1 MDEAYRPGVKGLAW
15 QNFETVVYELS
26 VTCVESAFQ
35 DTVSSVQRVV
45 EQRVSYVIHVYAD
58 LVRAAGLQTA
68 FDYGHVS
75 ESLYDLPVGD
85 GVLSRAV
92 LHDLEAEP
100 VVGIPAYIAGYGAG
114 VLLHVAP
121 DYGSIFSLY
130 GVDEELPGQIGLG
143 IVVLGYQQG
152 PGGVLVD
159 AVYEYAHAVIRG
171 IRALAPSQI
180 PGQAVEQ
187 GAGEMAAARVYH
199 QSGRLVDHQY
209 VLILI
214 SDVQIHLLG
223 KYLEASAAVRQE
235 YLYLI
240 LGLYFVVGLYDR
252 PVDPYIARLDGQLY
266 AVSGCALYVRSEVL
280 VYAQQTLAAVYGQAV
295 MLEHSLFL
303 IGIRAVVQLF
313 YVIPLLRGSRCCLL
327 RHRALVFGLC
337 PWTGKGT
344 LPSLS

>member
-1 MDEAYRPGVKGLAW
+1 MV
-15 QNFETVVYELS
+15 
-26 VTCVESAFQ
+26 
-35 DTVSSVQRVV
+35 
-45 EQRVSYVIHVYAD
+45 HVYPD
-58 LVRAAGLQTA
+58 LVGAACLQGT
-68 FDYGHVS
+68 F
-75 ESLYDLPVGD
+75 YDSDVAQPLNDTPVGD

-100 VVGIPAYIAGYGAG
+100 VVGIPAYVAGYGAG
-114 VLLHVAP
+114 VLLHIAP
-121 DYGSIFSLY
+121 DYCRIFSLY

-152 PGGVLVD
+152 PGSVLVD

-187 GAGEMAAARVYH
+187 GAGEVAAARVYH
-199 QSGRLVDHQY
+199 QSGRLVDHQHVL
-209 VLILI
+209 VLI
-214 SDVQIHLLG
+214 SYVQIHLLG
-223 KYLEASAAVRQE
+223 KYLETSAAVRQE

-240 LGLYFVVGLYDR
+240 QGLYFVVGLYDR
-252 PVDPYIARLDGQLY
+252 PVDPHIACVNGQLY
-266 AVSGCALYVRSEVL
+266 AVPGCALYVRSEVL

-295 MLEHSLFL
+295 MLEHPLFL

-327 RHRALVFGLC
+327 RHRALVFWLC